1 MLLYIC
7 VGNGPGGPKFMVKV
21 QRLMFSSQ
29 IHLAVRE
36 EFSFPQMPLCNPPQV
51 LSPSLSFS
59 LFLNTPNCLLCFHVP
74 CLYGPCLCL
83 YLGQGQTSQEIE
95 REKVR
100 KGRFLPKFSLLS
112 LSISLSIYL
121 YTHFYFSPLSLLSLY
136 ISFFGPFSVHCLSS
150 TLVLPPL

>member
-1 MLLYIC
+1 
-7 VGNGPGGPKFMVKV
+7 MVKV

-112 LSISLSIYL
+112 LSIYLSISIPTFTSLHYLFSLSIYL
-121 YTHFYFSPLSLLSLY
+121 FLVPSLF
-136 ISFFGPFSVHCLSS
+136 IVC
-150 TLVLPPL
+150 LPPWSCLRSRPSYLVPFPFPLPLER